1 MYKIMNDTQHL
12 NITIV
17 GLGYVG
23 MSLSALLSMKNKVTA
38 LDIDKK
44 KIDQINSRL
53 STIKDNDISNLLR
66 NEHINLIGTDDD
78 KIAYANADIVI
89 IATPTNYDNQSNSF
103 DTHSVESTIDNILSI
118 NKDPLII
125 IKSTVPVGFTDRMV
139 KKYKNENIIFS
150 PEFLREDKAL
160 YDNYYP
166 SRIIIGSKNESAKI
180 FSKVLQSS
188 AMKKNIDTMYMHSSE
203 AEATKLFSNAYLAMR
218 VAFFNELDSYAI
230 KKNLNSKDVILGVA
244 SDDRIGNY
252 YNNPSFGYG
261 GYCLPKDT
269 KQLLANYENVPNN
282 IIKAIVDANSTRK
295 DFISDLIIKK
305 NPNTVGI
312 FKLSMKKDSDNFRT
326 SAVQGIMKRI
336 KAKGIEVIVYEPNLN
351 KKHFFK
357 SEVINNLDEFKKK
370 CDCIVANRLSPE
382 LEDVKIKVFTRD
394 LFQND

>member
-38 LDIDKK
+38 LDIDK

-139 KKYKNENIIFS
+139 KKYKNENIIF
-150 PEFLREDKAL
+150 PL
-160 YDNYYP
+160 
-166 SRIIIGSKNESAKI
+166 
-180 FSKVLQSS
+180 
-188 AMKKNIDTMYMHSSE
+188 
-203 AEATKLFSNAYLAMR
+203 
-218 VAFFNELDSYAI
+218 
-230 KKNLNSKDVILGVA
+230 
-244 SDDRIGNY
+244 
-252 YNNPSFGYG
+252 SF
-261 GYCLPKDT
+261 
-269 KQLLANYENVPNN
+269 
-282 IIKAIVDANSTRK
+282 
-295 DFISDLIIKK
+295 
-305 NPNTVGI
+305 
-312 FKLSMKKDSDNFRT
+312 
-326 SAVQGIMKRI
+326 
-336 KAKGIEVIVYEPNLN
+336 
-351 KKHFFK
+351 
-357 SEVINNLDEFKKK
+357 
-370 CDCIVANRLSPE
+370 
-382 LEDVKIKVFTRD
+382 
-394 LFQND
+394 